1 MSLLEDRLNMT
12 LARLRV
18 IEEALHGEHLWA
30 IRFTGVAHGLVLPAQ
45 VVISEDGVEFIVKVP
60 AHIPYTGVE
69 LCRNDDTVLRFDV
82 RHHLDYA
89 HVYVWEL
96 KVESALAVG

>member
-1 MSLLEDRLNMT
+1 MSLLEDRLNVA

-18 IEEALHGEHLWA
+18 IEDTLHGEHLWA
-30 IRFTGVAHGLVLPAQ
+30 MRFTQETCSLIIPAQ
-45 VVISEDGVEFIVKVP
+45 VIVSEDGVQFVAKVP
-60 AHIPYTGVE
+60 AQAHYTGVE
-69 LCRNDDTVLRFDV
+69 LWRDDQAVLRFDV

-96 KVESALAVG
+96 KVESPLAVR